1 MMRKRLIAIAL
12 MTCFA
17 PAIAQ
22 QPSDAQSAAVQ
33 AAIGACSAN
42 PGACAVVGAAAGT
55 WLLWNNGTKLLCTY
69 ATCIN
74 NPDEPYHGQI
84 IDYVWGNTKP
94 QAIAR
99 CQEIARRADL
109 RYVTVRQ
116 TSKNGKRWECHV
128 DNL

>member
-1 MMRKRLIAIAL
+1 MRKRLIAIAL
-12 MTCFA
+12 CGLCA
-17 PAIAQ
+17 PVIAQ

-55 WLLWNNGTKLLCTY
+55 WLLWSNGTKLLCTY

-84 IDYVWGNTKP
+84 IDYVWGDDANTAAAKCE
-94 QAIAR
+94 AIA
-99 CQEIARRADL
+99 QQAGL
-109 RYVTVRQ
+109 RYVKVRR
-116 TSKNGKRWECHV
+116 TSQKGSKWECHV